1 MGKYN
6 TDSHKVLAHTV
17 DLITESNNGHGL
29 KCPSEEVLEG
39 CNKHVR
45 RFRENSS
52 RKTSIQ
58 DNLRDEIVRLERL
71 SDYGYLSLRY
81 KCQNK
86 ERILKNTTDAMSSQD
101 KLFFNII
108 IKMWYSAVLYFVN
121 IENV

>member
-1 MGKYN
+1 MVMALNAFQKRLSKDAIN
-6 TDSHKVLAHTV
+6 TL
-17 DLITESNNGHGL
+17 GG
-29 KCPSEEVLEG
+29 SE
-39 CNKHVR
+39 KI
-45 RFRENSS
+45 FRERLLS
-52 RKTSIQ
+52 RTIC
-58 DNLRDEIVRLERL
+58 NVIVRLERL